1 VLDARSA
8 PADTPILPCGTP
20 GIAGYRHVIAS
31 VRNWVGRLCAVLL
44 LASLGQAADALTLRL
59 GKPLCH
65 AVTAGPDAPPEKT
78 YGCVDEPRHYQSG
91 TLWLHADLTGADDTR
106 LDPVLLIH
114 QTRFDRMVVLF
125 HYADG
130 VTDRQEVA
138 RGDYGAHWR
147 IGGQIAFEAPARAA
161 PLTGVTLGITHLASH
176 KLLRVRLL
184 GHIAANRDLAI
195 AAVLAGGSITLLLM
209 AGVYNL
215 SLAIAVRRQSL
226 AWHGMWA
233 VCMVLWGLFWSQIV
247 LILLPQ
253 VAGTSAAQTC
263 TLLAC
268 QAVATATISVIV
280 AISTTLPRWMARTT
294 IGLGIAVAV
303 VGIPASLVT
312 DGSVDMFADLLGV
325 LVLADLAGVAVAIG
339 WSWRRGQSQARDLAK
354 SWALPM
360 GVLALTQL
368 FDFSDAMFGGGAQIA
383 VLSASAFQT
392 IWLSVTATLHFSAM
406 RTELDQARAAESV
419 LAELASRDPLTGL
432 LNRRGFVECL
442 ETTFAGG
449 NEAPLALLLM
459 DVDLFKSINDQFGH
473 ETGDAVLCRIAD
485 LLRRFE
491 REVCIAGRMGGE
503 EFVVAISGLTSFA
516 LAQFAERVRND
527 VGALDHGDV
536 TRQRAVTVSIG
547 VAEGTTRTRFQRLY
561 SAADR
566 ALYDAKRAGRNK
578 VLFASGL
585 PDPQSREQVE
595 RDQFTFRWPRKRA

>member
-1 VLDARSA
+1 M
-8 PADTPILPCGTP
+8 T
-20 GIAGYRHVIAS
+20 AS
-31 VRNWVGRLCAVLL
+31 VRDWLGRLFALLL
-44 LASLGQAADALTLRL
+44 LAGLHQAADAITLRL
-59 GKPLCH
+59 GQPLCH
-65 AVTAGPDAPPEKT
+65 AITADDSVPADNA
-78 YGCVDEPRHYQSG
+78 YGCVDEPRNYQFG
-91 TLWLHADLTGADDTR
+91 TLWLHADLAGTDDLR
-106 LDPVLLIH
+106 RGPVLLVH

-130 VTDRQEVA
+130 FTDRQQVA

-147 IGGQIAFEAPARAA
+147 IGGQIAFEAPARTAL
-161 PLTGVTLGITHLASH
+161 LTGVTLGIRHLASH

-184 GHIAANRDLAI
+184 GPVAANRDLAT

-226 AWHGMWA
+226 AWHGLWA
-233 VCMVLWGLFWSQIV
+233 VCMVLWGLFWSQIT

-253 VAGTSAAQTC
+253 VAGTYAAQTC

-268 QAVATATISVIV
+268 LAVATATISVIA
-280 AISTTLPRWMARTT
+280 AISATLPRWLARAA
-294 IGLGIAVAV
+294 IALGVAVAI
-303 VGIPASLVT
+303 VGIPGSLVT
-312 DGSVDMFADLLGV
+312 DGSVDTFADLLGV
-325 LVLADLAGVAVAIG
+325 LVLADLAAVALAIG
-339 WSWRRGQSQARDLAK
+339 WSWRHGEGEARDLAK
-354 SWALPM
+354 SWVLPM

-392 IWLSVTATLHFSAM
+392 IWLSITATLRFSTM
-406 RTELDQARAAESV
+406 RAELDQARAAESA

-516 LAQFAERVRND
+516 LAQFAERVRTD
-527 VGALDHGDV
+527 LAALDHGDV
-536 TRQRAVTVSIG
+536 TRHRTVTVSIG

-561 SAADR
+561 SGADR

-578 VLFASGL
+578 VIFASGL
-585 PDPQSREQVE
+585 SDPQSREQVE

>member
-1 VLDARSA
+1 V
-8 PADTPILPCGTP
+8 P
-20 GIAGYRHVIAS
+20 GITGYRHLSAS
-31 VRNWVGRLCAVLL
+31 VRSWLGRLCGLLL
-44 LASLGQAADALTLRL
+44 LASLNQAADAITLRV
-59 GKPLCH
+59 GQPLCH
-65 AVTAGPDAPPEKT
+65 AVTAGKDLPAANS
-78 YGCVDEPRHYQSG
+78 YGCVGEPQNYQSG
-91 TLWLHADLTGADDTR
+91 TLWLHTDLIGADDMR
-106 LDPVLLIH
+106 REPVLLVH
-114 QTRFDRMVVLF
+114 QTRLDRMVVLF

-130 VTDRQEVA
+130 FTDRQEVV
-138 RGDYGAHWR
+138 RGDYGGHWR

-161 PLTGVTLGITHLASH
+161 PLTGITLGIAHLASH
-176 KLLRVRLL
+176 KLLRIRLL
-184 GHIAANRDLAI
+184 GFVDANRDLAT

-233 VCMVLWGLFWSQIV
+233 VCMVLWGLFWSQIA
-247 LILLPQ
+247 LIPLPQ

-268 QAVATATISVIV
+268 LAVATATISVIA
-280 AISTTLPRWMARTT
+280 AISATLPRWMARTA
-294 IGLGIAVAV
+294 IGLGIAVAA

-325 LVLADLAGVAVAIG
+325 LVLADLLAVALAIG
-339 WSWRRGQSQARDLAK
+339 WSWRHGQGGARDLAK

-368 FDFSDAMFGGGAQIA
+368 FDFSDAIFGGGAQIA

-392 IWLSVTATLHFSAM
+392 IWLSISATLRFSTM
-406 RTELDQARAAESV
+406 RADLDQARAAESA

-449 NEAPLALLLM
+449 NESPLALLLM

-473 ETGDAVLCRIAD
+473 EAGDAVLCRIAG
-485 LLRRFE
+485 LLHRLE

-527 VGALDHGDV
+527 LGALDHGDI
-536 TRQRAVTVSIG
+536 TPRRAVTVSIG

-578 VLFASGL
+578 VLFSSGL

-595 RDQFTFRWPRKRA
+595 RDQFSFRWPRRRV

>member
-1 VLDARSA
+1 MLDARDT
-8 PADTPILPCGTP
+8 PADTPILPWPLP
-20 GIAGYRHVIAS
+20 GIAGYRHLTAC
-31 VRNWVGRLCAVLL
+31 VRNWLGRLCAVLL
-44 LASLGQAADALTLRL
+44 LASLAHAADALTLRL
-59 GKPLCH
+59 GQPLCH
-65 AVTAGPDAPPEKT
+65 AVTATQATPPEKA
-78 YGCVDEPRHYQSG
+78 YGCVGEPRDYQSG
-91 TLWLHADLTGADDTR
+91 TLWLHAYLTGADDMR
-106 LDPVLLIH
+106 ASPVLLVH
-114 QTRFDRMVVLF
+114 QTRFDRLIVLF

-130 VTDRQEVA
+130 FTDRQEVM

-147 IGGQIAFEAPARAA
+147 IGGQIAFEAPARTA
-161 PLTGVTLGITHLASH
+161 PLAGVTLGITHLASQ

-184 GHIAANRDLAI
+184 GQVAANRDLAT

-215 SLAIAVRRQSL
+215 SLAIATRRISL
-226 AWHGMWA
+226 AWHGLWA
-233 VCMVLWGLFWSQIV
+233 VCMVLWGLFWSQIT

-268 QAVATATISVIV
+268 LAVGTATISVIL
-280 AISTTLPRWMARTT
+280 AISAALPRWMVRIT
-294 IGLGIAVAV
+294 IGLGTAVAM

-325 LVLADLAGVAVAIG
+325 LVLADLLGVALAIG
-339 WSWRRGQSQARDLAK
+339 WSWRHGPGEARDLAK
-354 SWALPM
+354 SWVLPM

-368 FDFSDAMFGGGAQIA
+368 FDFSDTLFGGGAQIA

-392 IWLSVTATLHFSAM
+392 IWLSITATLHFSTM
-406 RTELDQARAAESV
+406 RAELDQARAAESA
-419 LAELASRDPLTGL
+419 LAELASRDPLTAL

-473 ETGDAVLCRIAD
+473 EAGDAVLCRIAN

-516 LAQFAERVRND
+516 LAQFAERLRND
-527 VGALDHGDV
+527 LGTLDHGEV
-536 TRQRAVTVSIG
+536 TRHRQVTVSIG

-585 PDPQSREQVE
+585 PDPQSREQLE
-595 RDQFTFRWPRKRA
+595 RDQFSFRWPRRRA

>member
-1 VLDARSA
+1 VLDAREA
-8 PADTPILPCGTP
+8 PADTPILPCRVPGT
-20 GIAGYRHVIAS
+20 AGYWYLTAS
-31 VRNWVGRLCAVLL
+31 VRCWLGRLCALL
-44 LASLGQAADALTLRL
+44 FLVSLHQAADALALQPGR
-59 GKPLCH
+59 PLCH
-65 AVTAGPDAPPEKT
+65 AVTKDRNAPPANAYRCT
-78 YGCVDEPRHYQSG
+78 GEPQNYQAG
-91 TLWLHADLTGADDTR
+91 TIWLRADLTGSGTVQRA
-106 LDPVLLIH
+106 PVLLVH
-114 QTRFDRMVVLF
+114 QTRFDRMIVLF

-130 VTDRQEVA
+130 ITDRQEVI

-147 IGGQIAFEAPARAA
+147 IGGQIAFEAPARTA
-161 PLTGVTLGITHLASH
+161 PLTGVTLGIAHLASH

-184 GHIAANRDLAI
+184 GPVAANRDLAT

-215 SLAIAVRRQSL
+215 SLAIAVRRRSL

-233 VCMVLWGLFWSQIV
+233 VCMVLWGLFWSQIA

-253 VAGTSAAQTC
+253 VAGTYAAQTC

-268 QAVATATISVIV
+268 LAIATATTSVIS
-280 AISTTLPRWMARTT
+280 AISSTLPRWAVRAT
-294 IGLGIAVAV
+294 IGLGVAV
-303 VGIPASLVT
+303 VLVGIPASLVT

-325 LVLADLAGVAVAIG
+325 LVLAGLLAVAVAIG
-339 WSWRRGQSQARDLAK
+339 WSWRHGQGQARDLAK

-360 GVLALTQL
+360 VALALTQL
-368 FDFSDAMFGGGAQIA
+368 FDFSDTLFGGGAQIA

-392 IWLSVTATLHFSAM
+392 IWLSITATLRFSTM
-406 RTELDQARAAESV
+406 RAELDQARAAESA
-419 LAELASRDPLTGL
+419 LAELASRDPLTAL

-473 ETGDAVLCRIAD
+473 EMGDAVLCRIAG

-516 LAQFAERVRND
+516 LAQFAERLRNEL
-527 VGALDHGDV
+527 GTLDHGDV
-536 TRQRAVTVSIG
+536 TRSRAVTVSIG

-566 ALYDAKRAGRNK
+566 ALYDAKRAGRNQ
-578 VLFASGL
+578 VLFSSGL
-585 PDPQSREQVE
+585 PDPQSREQSE
-595 RDQFTFRWPRKRA
+595 RDQFSFRWPRRKA

>member
-1 VLDARSA
+1 VLDVRDA
-8 PADTPILPCGTP
+8 PADTPILPCRGL
-20 GIAGYRHVIAS
+20 GIAGYRHLAAS
-31 VRNWVGRLCAVLL
+31 VRNWLRSLCAVLL
-44 LASLGQAADALTLRL
+44 LTSLAHAADALTLRL

-65 AVTAGPDAPPEKT
+65 AVTADQTAPLGKA
-78 YGCVDEPRHYQSG
+78 YGCVDEPRDYQSG
-91 TLWLHADLTGADDTR
+91 TLWLHADLTATDDMR
-106 LDPVLLIH
+106 AEPVLLVH
-114 QTRFDRMVVLF
+114 QTRFDRLVVLF

-130 VTDRQEVA
+130 FTDRQEVV

-147 IGGQIAFEAPARAA
+147 IGGQIAFEAPARIA
-161 PLTGVTLGITHLASH
+161 PVTGVTLGIAHLASH

-184 GHIAANRDLAI
+184 GHVAANRDLAT

-233 VCMVLWGLFWSQIV
+233 VCMVLWGLFWSQIT

-253 VAGTSAAQTC
+253 VAGTYAAQTC

-268 QAVATATISVIV
+268 LAVATATISVIA
-280 AISTTLPRWMARTT
+280 AISETLPRWMARAT
-294 IGLGIAVAV
+294 IGLGVAVAV
-303 VGIPASLVT
+303 VGIPGSLVT
-312 DGSVDMFADLLGV
+312 DGSVDIFADLLGV
-325 LVLADLAGVAVAIG
+325 LVLADLLGVALAIG
-339 WSWRRGQSQARDLAK
+339 WSWRHGQGQARDLAK

-368 FDFSDAMFGGGAQIA
+368 FDFSDAIFGGGAQIA

-392 IWLSVTATLHFSAM
+392 IWLSITATLHFSTM
-406 RTELDQARAAESV
+406 RAELDQARAAESA
-419 LAELASRDPLTGL
+419 LAELASRDPLTAL
-432 LNRRGFVECL
+432 LNRRGFVDCL
-442 ETTFAGG
+442 ETTFVGG

-527 VGALDHGDV
+527 LGALDHGDV

-578 VLFASGL
+578 VIFSSGL
-585 PDPQSREQVE
+585 PDSQSREQLE
-595 RDQFTFRWPRKRA
+595 RDQFSFRWPRRRA